1 MFLEQMSRSGST
13 SEGQRRCLKCDRVFE
28 KPKLIQYYACPH
40 CLNKIDE
47 EQKLAGSCQYWFGYL
62 NQKDRSESIPM
73 ECIECE
79 RAVECMLSQ
88 CYDSSAAVAEIKKW
102 Y

>member
-1 MFLEQMSRSGST
+1 MAMERMSQSGFALEGDSRCS
-13 SEGQRRCLKCDRVFE
+13 KCKRTFE
-28 KPKLIQYYACPH
+28 KPKLVRYYACPY

-47 EQKLAGSCQYWFGYL
+47 EQKLTGSCQYWFGYL
-62 NQKDRSESIPM
+62 NQKDSGDPVPQ
-73 ECIECE
+73 ECVECKK
-79 RAVECMLSQ
+79 AIECMLSQ

>member
-1 MFLEQMSRSGST
+1 MTMERMSQSGFTLEGDSHCS
-13 SEGQRRCLKCDRVFE
+13 KCKRTFE
-28 KPKLIQYYACPH
+28 KPKLVQYYACPY

-47 EQKLAGSCQYWFGYL
+47 EQKLADSCQYWFGYL
-62 NQKDRSESIPM
+62 NQKDRGDPVPM
-73 ECIECE
+73 ECVECE